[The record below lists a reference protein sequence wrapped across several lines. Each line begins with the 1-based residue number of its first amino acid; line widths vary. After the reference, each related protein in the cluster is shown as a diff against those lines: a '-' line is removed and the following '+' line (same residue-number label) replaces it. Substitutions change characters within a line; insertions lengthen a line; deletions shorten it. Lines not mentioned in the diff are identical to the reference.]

1 MNRSIL
7 VGAFALMNGQASSSA
22 YWRNSAIRTRADYS
36 PIRSTMSQRPDRAV
50 RAKLP
55 LTTSMGGL
63 IPGEHYTSL
72 MWPSRKREG
81 GLRRIGG
88 VERNRYVQSGMF
100 SYVTTQQY
108 DVILFRDSI
117 LCLARKDQSD
127 AGPILEVSEGKWRL
141 HRAEVGREWQ
151 IQNN

>member
-1 MNRSIL
+1 
-7 VGAFALMNGQASSSA
+7 
-22 YWRNSAIRTRADYS
+22 
-36 PIRSTMSQRPDRAV
+36 
-50 RAKLP
+50 
-55 LTTSMGGL
+55 MG
-63 IPGEHYTSL
+63 E
-72 MWPSRKREG
+72 
-81 GLRRIGG
+81 